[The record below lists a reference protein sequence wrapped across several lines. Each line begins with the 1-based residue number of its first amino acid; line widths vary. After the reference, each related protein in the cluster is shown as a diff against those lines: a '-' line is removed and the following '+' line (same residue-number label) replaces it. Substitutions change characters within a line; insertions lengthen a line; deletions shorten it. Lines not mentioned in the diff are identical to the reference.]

1 MTQTYAITAGHPSP
15 LGATFDGAG
24 VNFALFS
31 QHADRVQL
39 CLFDAHGRESRF
51 DLPERDGHVWHGYIS
66 GLRPGQRYGYRVHGP
81 YKPEEGHRFN
91 PNKLLIDP
99 YAKRLT
105 GSPVQ
110 HDALYG
116 YKARD
121 PAADLSFDTRDSAP
135 FVPRSAVVDPSF
147 SWGADPP
154 LRYPMTDTVIY
165 EAHVK
170 GLTAGRSDIPDRGT
184 YLAMASDP
192 ILEHLNKLGVTA
204 IELLPVHAFIDD
216 AFLVEKRLRNYW
228 GYMSLG
234 FFAPE
239 PRYMRD
245 GDIAEF
251 QQMVSRFHQA
261 GIEVILDVVYN
272 HTAESGFDGPMLSL
286 KGFDNAGYYAF
297 ESGAHGP
304 DYHRHANVT
313 GCGNSVNLDHPNTLR
328 LVLDALRYWV
338 TEMQVDG
345 FRFDLAVTLA
355 REAGEFDPMSAFFK
369 AMMAD
374 PVLARV
380 RLIAEP
386 WDIGPFG
393 YRLGQFPSQW
403 LEINDRY
410 RDTVRAFWR
419 GDAGKMGDFAT
430 RLVGSR
436 DLFPKNWRSPH
447 TSVNYL
453 CYHDGFTLED
463 LVSYNQRHNQANGE
477 DNRDGHGN
485 NLSSNH
491 GVEGPTLDPRI
502 NNLRQQQKRNLIA
515 TLLLSQGTPHFLA
528 GDEMGRSQL
537 GNNNAYC
544 QDNQISWVNWQ
555 LRPED
560 ERLLAFTRQMMA
572 LRAESGVFS
581 NLQLSDDG
589 WNGKATSCHQVN
601 WYHPDGHQLTD
612 QDWHAPMGQAFA
624 MDIGMI
630 GCTGERWYVLFNAS
644 DYDIQFRLPPPGE
657 GMEWIQTI
665 DTATN
670 DGLPFLPDDIK
681 RQVAVGRAHSLKLL
695 ERVALPAAVLASE
708 GVVAADVVAVLPTGS
723 QFPLAG

>member
-1 MTQTYAITAGHPSP
+1 MRDIEKGSGQR
-15 LGATFDGAG
+15 LGAWLDDLGCEFCVWAPR
-24 VNFALFS
+24 AR
-31 QHADRVQL
+31 RVEL
-39 CLFDAHGRESRF
+39 CLYDEQERETARLTLPGRRGQYSF
-51 DLPERDGHVWHGYIS
+51 GHVKGI
-66 GLRPGQRYGYRVHGP
+66 RAGQRYGYRVYGEP
-81 YKPEEGHRFN
+81 QDGLLFDGD
-91 PNKLLIDP
+91 KLLIDP
-99 YAKRLT
+99 YAR
-105 GSPVQ
+105 
-110 HDALYG
+110 ALS
-116 YKARD
+116 RPLRWD
-121 PAADLSFDTRDSAP
+121 PDLYEGDSAP
-135 FVPRSAVVDPSF
+135 MQAKSVVVQDDFDWQGVSKPGIPSQQ
-147 SWGADPP
+147 
-154 LRYPMTDTVIY
+154 TVLY

-170 GLTAGRSDIPDRGT
+170 GFTRLHPAIPEAERGT
-184 YLAMASDP
+184 YLGMCHPHILAHLKALGISSLQLMPVAAFMAEP
-192 ILEHLNKLGVTA
+192 RLEQLGLT
-204 IELLPVHAFIDD
+204 
-216 AFLVEKRLRNYW
+216 NYW
-228 GYMSLG
+228 GYNPVA

-239 PRYMRD
+239 PRYAVAD
-245 GDIAEF
+245 AVTEF
-251 QQMVSRFHQA
+251 KTMVRELHRA

-272 HTAESGFDGPMLSL
+272 HTAESGFDGPMLSF

-297 ESGAHGP
+297 EAGAHGP

-313 GCGNSVNLDHPNTLR
+313 GCGNSVNLDHPNSLR

-355 REAGEFDPMSAFFK
+355 REVGEFEPMGAFFK
-369 AMMAD
+369 AVMAD
-374 PVLARV
+374 PVLAGV
-380 RLIAEP
+380 KLIAEP

-403 LEINDRY
+403 QEINDRY

-419 GDAGKMGDFAT
+419 GDGGKMADLAT
-430 RLVGSR
+430 RLMGSR
-436 DLFPKNWRSPH
+436 DLFPKNWRSPR

-477 DNRDGHGN
+477 DNRDGHGH

-515 TLLLSQGTPHFLA
+515 TLLISQGTPHFLG

-555 LRPED
+555 WRPED
-560 ERLLAFTRQMMA
+560 ERLLAFTQQMMA
-572 LRAESGVFS
+572 LRAESEVFS
-581 NLQLSDDG
+581 NLRLCDDDWSG
-589 WNGKATSCHQVN
+589 PQAHCHRVD
-601 WYHPDGHQLTD
+601 WYHPDGHSLTE
-612 QDWHAPMGQAFA
+612 QDWQAPMGQAFA
-624 MDIGMI
+624 MDIGALDEE
-630 GCTGERWYVLFNAS
+630 GERWLVLFNAS
-644 DYDIQFRLPPPGE
+644 GYDIQFRLPPPGN

-695 ERVALPAAVLASE
+695 ERVSQ
-708 GVVAADVVAVLPTGS
+708 VVESSGHHAP
-723 QFPLAG
+723 

>member
-1 MTQTYAITAGHPSP
+1 MFEMENGVDHP
-15 LGATFDGAG
+15 LGARLDETGCHFCVWAPQSDK
-24 VNFALFS
+24 VE
-31 QHADRVQL
+31 L
-39 CLFDAHGRESRF
+39 CLFDEEEQELARLPLPGRRGQYWF
-51 DLPERDGHVWHGYIS
+51 GHVRGVKA
-66 GLRPGQRYGYRVHGP
+66 GQRYGYRVHGSP
-81 YKPEEGHRFN
+81 QDGLLFDPD
-91 PNKLLIDP
+91 KLLIDP
-99 YAKRLT
+99 YARALSRAT
-105 GSPVQ
+105 
-110 HDALYG
+110 HWDDALYQG
-116 YKARD
+116 
-121 PAADLSFDTRDSAP
+121 DSAAM
-135 FVPRSAVVDPSF
+135 VGKSVVVDDAFDWQGVGKP
-147 SWGADPP
+147 GIPP
-154 LRYPMTDTVIY
+154 ERVVLY
-165 EAHVK
+165 ETHVK
-170 GLTAGRSDIPDRGT
+170 GFTRQHPGIPKALQGT
-184 YLAMASDP
+184 YLGISHPLM
-192 ILEHLNKLGVTA
+192 IEHLQGLGVTSVQ
-204 IELLPVHAFIDD
+204 LMPVAAFMS
-216 AFLVEKRLRNYW
+216 EPRLEQLGLTNYW
-228 GYMSLG
+228 GYNPIA

-239 PRYMRD
+239 PRYGAKD
-245 GDIAEF
+245 AVTEF
-251 QQMVSRFHQA
+251 KTMVRELHRA
-261 GIEVILDVVYN
+261 GLEVILDVVYN

-555 LRPED
+555 LRPGD

>member
-1 MTQTYAITAGHPSP
+1 MLVMEKGSGHP
-15 LGATFDGAG
+15 LGARLDEAG
-24 VNFALFS
+24 CHFCVWAPQS
-31 QHADRVQL
+31 DRVEL
-39 CLFDAHGRESRF
+39 CLFDNNEQEQARLELPGRRGQYRF
-51 DLPERDGHVWHGYIS
+51 GYVR
-66 GLRPGQRYGYRVHGP
+66 GVRAGQRYGYRVHGTP
-81 YKPEEGHRFN
+81 QEGMLFD
-91 PNKLLIDP
+91 PDKLLIDP
-99 YAKRLT
+99 YARAL
-105 GSPVQ
+105 SRPLYWD
-110 HDALYG
+110 DALYQG
-116 YKARD
+116 
-121 PAADLSFDTRDSAP
+121 DSAAM
-135 FVPRSAVVDPSF
+135 VAKSVVVDDAFDWQGIGKP
-147 SWGADPP
+147 AIEPARTI
-154 LRYPMTDTVIY
+154 LY

-170 GLTAGRSDIPDRGT
+170 GFTRQHPGIPKALQGT
-184 YLAMASDP
+184 YLGISHPLMIEHMKSLGITSVQLMPVAAFMSEP
-192 ILEHLNKLGVTA
+192 RLEQLG
-204 IELLPVHAFIDD
+204 LS
-216 AFLVEKRLRNYW
+216 NYW
-228 GYMSLG
+228 GYNPVA

-239 PRYMRD
+239 PRYSAHTD
-245 GDIAEF
+245 ETVTEF
-251 QQMVSRFHQA
+251 KTMVRELHKA
-261 GIEVILDVVYN
+261 GLEVILDVVYN

-297 ESGAHGP
+297 EAGPHGP
-304 DYHRHANVT
+304 DYSRHANVT

-355 REAGEFDPMSAFFK
+355 REAGEFDPMGAFFK
-369 AMMAD
+369 ALMAD
-374 PVLARV
+374 PVLSQV
-380 RLIAEP
+380 KLVAEP

-436 DLFPKNWRSPH
+436 DLFPKNWRAPH
-447 TSVNYL
+447 SSVNYL

-485 NLSSNH
+485 NLSNNY
-491 GVEGPTLDPRI
+491 GVEGPTLDPRV
-502 NNLRQQQKRNLIA
+502 NNLRQQQKRNMIA

-555 LRPED
+555 WRPED
-560 ERLLAFTRQMMA
+560 ERLFAFTQQMMA
-572 LRAESGVFS
+572 LRAESEVFS
-581 NLQLSDDG
+581 NLQLSDDS
-589 WNGKATSCHQVN
+589 WNGAPASCHQVN

-630 GCTGERWYVLFNAS
+630 TCPGERWYVLFNAS

-681 RQVAVGRAHSLKLL
+681 RQVAVSRAHSLKLL
-695 ERVALPAAVLASE
+695 ERIVRDEQAEEALPHEEAHLPAT
-708 GVVAADVVAVLPTGS
+708 VVAPPANPITD
-723 QFPLAG
+723 AGKP